1 MAKVLRLHTN
11 ASTDLEGWK
20 QSIQI
25 DSSLIQHISDPSG
38 GRAKKVSTSIPT
50 PLARMHLFRTAFEFV
65 VNDPAANLRDNTV
78 YHKMVS
84 QCLDVLELVYNFS
97 KFRQAEKQLLIRRWN
112 IDGKLQQMKDNPQ
125 HQLLSHTLSLFLD
138 YRNPESAFYNFS
150 DIYLIYY
157 NYQVIAGTSPFT
169 LFFTLPDLNGVDL
182 NSSKGYRL
190 FEAPIPVQ
198 ERPEG
203 FQLYLHRLFGAYPSL
218 KVSCKALY
226 EYLTLAK
233 KQTAPALQN
242 QLNELQFNADYGPNN
257 FMQEY
262 MPLLDDSNSPVTV
275 KEVQLATAPVDNVN
289 IASVSDFVLRPE
301 KEVRDARLP
310 LLLKEGNYPG
320 WNYVSGGWKQDTPV
334 PVKDSNPLESR
345 ILPGLSDKYPY
356 LTVGDFLEDHLLELP
371 YELNSPRF
379 NYGKV
384 QYQNGAEKDR
394 LFHFNYLLPIRK
406 EFFKYFSYKDL
417 DKYLT
422 FIIDPAYIKV
432 QLSVP
437 VRKGHMILEKTY
449 YENPQNPK
457 DAEGNI
463 IKKKGKIVQATFGL
477 GVFPFF
483 KMAEQE
489 YNDFYKVMLVDL
501 ERSGALAFQDYDL
514 RFYQNEQPLRETE
527 GVSGVRKTRRTS
539 KDDANYGSTYYEVFN
554 TAFDYM
560 EVLHPLSGDA
570 EEPVKGVL
578 IPKWREIGQGT
589 KTYTFAVDF
598 GTTNTHIAFT
608 VGQNTAPQA
617 FSVEEEDLQLVM
629 LNKPANE
636 PGLQPIQ
643 KFKKASLHRAMEIDM
658 VVNRE
663 FVPYL
668 IGGQFSGAEVNF
680 PIRTATCEVSDFIVQ
695 PTDMLG
701 NINIGFGINKEL
713 EVPSHTSYKTNIKWS
728 LDLDR
733 KGNDR
738 IEVFFAEL
746 LRLIK
751 HKVALNDGII
761 EKTRLVWFA
770 PLSLEPFAFNQ
781 FQEKWNTH
789 YQRIFRT
796 TRQPGYLTES
806 AAPFYYLQAAGEVV
820 PARGEN
826 LLNIDIGGGSTDV
839 LFFVDQKPAWG
850 SSFRFAGDAL
860 WGDGFNKI
868 SGMDNGFLQTYKKLS
883 DKPFKP
889 KSISKS
895 SSDAFNE
902 IFNNNDKD
910 VYSNVFIRARH
921 MRILFYL
928 HYTAL
933 VYHCG
938 QMMKELDLSI
948 PRYITFSGKG
958 SLYLN
963 FLTGGSNLS
972 QLERLTGI
980 LLQEIT
986 GKPVPANF
994 KMIQASKPKEA
1005 TANGGVFYNPDI
1017 HHFDEV
1023 GTIKLLGD
1031 PQHTDISKNV
1041 VRLKEADEEVVEQV
1055 LENVQHY
1062 LDLVLSN
1069 DAITDYLDI
1078 FAIEADLPMLRESLS
1093 RKLKDSMNLGLN
1105 RLQEQKNVEERPLAE
1120 TLFFYPLQHSLY
1132 ELSKELYQ
1140 EHYAD

>member
-1 MAKVLRLHTN
+1 MAKILRLHTN

-38 GRAKKVSTSIPT
+38 GRARKVSTSIPS

-65 VNDPAANLRDNTV
+65 VNDPAANLHDNTV

-84 QCLDVLELVYNFS
+84 QCLDVLELIYNFD
-97 KFRQAEKQLLIRRWN
+97 KFRQAEKKLLIRRWN
-112 IDGKLQQMKDNPQ
+112 IDEKLQQLKGNTN
-125 HQLLSHTLSLFLD
+125 HQLLANTLQLFLD
-138 YRNPESAFYNFS
+138 YRNPESPFYNFT
-150 DIYLIYY
+150 DVYLIYY

-169 LFFTLPDLNGVDL
+169 LFFALPDLGGLDL

-190 FEAPIPVQ
+190 FENPVPLQ
-198 ERPEG
+198 ERPDD
-203 FQLYLHRLFGAYPSL
+203 FQLYLHKLFSAHSSL
-218 KVSCKALY
+218 KISCQAVY

-233 KQTAPALQN
+233 KQTRADLQSR
-242 QLNELQFNADYGPNN
+242 LNEMQFNSDYGANN

-262 MPLLDDSNSPVTV
+262 VPLLDDSNSMVTV
-275 KEVQLATAPVDNVN
+275 KEVQLATAATDNVN
-289 IASVSDFVLRPE
+289 IAELSDFVLRPE
-301 KEVRDARLP
+301 KP
-310 LLLKEGNYPG
+310 LKRERMPLVLKEGNYPG
-320 WNYVSGGWKQDTPV
+320 WNYVSGSWKQDTAV
-334 PVKDSNPLESR
+334 AIKDSNPLESR

-371 YELNSPRF
+371 YELNTPRF
-379 NYGKV
+379 NYGNIR
-384 QYQNGAEKDR
+384 YQNGAEKDR
-394 LFHFNYLLPIRK
+394 LFQFNYLLPIRR
-406 EFFKYFSYKDL
+406 EFFDYFSFKDL

-422 FIIDPAYIKV
+422 FIIDPAYVKV

-437 VRKGHMILEKTY
+437 VKKGTIILEKTY

-457 DAEGNI
+457 DAEGNLI
-463 IKKKGKIVQATFGL
+463 LKKGRIVQANVGL

-483 KMAEQE
+483 KMAEE
-489 YNDFYKVMLVDL
+489 AYNDFYKVMLVDL
-501 ERSGALAFQDYDL
+501 ERNGALAFHDYEL
-514 RFYQNEQPLRETE
+514 NFYRQGQPIRETE
-527 GVSGVRKTRRTS
+527 GVSGVRKTRRIS
-539 KDDANYGSTYYEVFN
+539 KDEANYGSTYYEVFN
-554 TAFDYM
+554 TDFDCM
-560 EVLHPLSGDA
+560 EVVHPLSADS
-570 EEPVKGVL
+570 EEAVQGIL
-578 IPKWREIGQGT
+578 IPRWRELGQGT
-589 KTYTFAVDF
+589 KTYTFAIDF
-598 GTTNTHIAFT
+598 GTTNTHIAYT
-608 VGQNTAPQA
+608 VGSTTAPQP
-617 FSVEEEDLQLVM
+617 FSIEESDLQLVM

-643 KFKKASLHRAMEIDM
+643 KFKRASLHRAMEIDT

-663 FVPYL
+663 FIPYL

-680 PIRTATCEVSDFIVQ
+680 PIRTTTCEVSNFAVQ

-713 EVPSHTSYKTNIKWS
+713 EVPAHTSYKTNLKWN
-728 LDLDR
+728 LDLDK

-738 IEVFFAEL
+738 IEVFFKEL
-746 LRLIK
+746 LRLVK

-781 FQEKWNTH
+781 FQEKWNNH
-789 YQRIFRT
+789 YRHIFRT
-796 TRQPGYLTES
+796 HREPGYLTES

-820 PARGEN
+820 PSRGEN

-839 LFFVDQKPAWG
+839 LFFVDQQPAWG

-868 SGMDNGFLQTYKKLS
+868 SGIDNGFLQAYQKLT

-889 KSISKS
+889 RSISKN
-895 SSDAFNE
+895 SSDVFNE
-902 IFNNNDKD
+902 IFNNVDRE
-910 VYSNVFIRARH
+910 VYNNIFIRARH

-933 VYHCG
+933 VYHCA
-938 QMMKELDLSI
+938 QIMKRLEI
-948 PRYITFSGKG
+948 RPPRYITFSGKG

-963 FLTGGSNLS
+963 FLTGGSNLN
-972 QLERLTGI
+972 QLEQLTAVM
-980 LLQEIT
+980 LEEIT
-986 GKPVPANF
+986 GQPVPANF

-1005 TANGGVFYNPDI
+1005 TANGGVFYNPDVHAYGEI
-1017 HHFDEV
+1017 KTV
-1023 GTIKLLGD
+1023 KLLGD
-1031 PQHTDISKNV
+1031 TSLTDISQHL
-1041 VRLKEADEEVVEQV
+1041 VRFKEVEGQLLEEVQD
-1055 LENVQHY
+1055 NVQNY
-1062 LDLVLSN
+1062 LDLVLGNERLTSF
-1069 DAITDYLDI
+1069 LDT
-1078 FAIEADLPMLRESLS
+1078 FAIEAELPGLRDSLS
-1093 RKLKDSMNLGLN
+1093 RKLKDSLHLGIN
-1105 RLQEQKNVEERPLAE
+1105 RLMDQKNKEERPLAE
-1120 TLFFYPLQHSLY
+1120 TLFFYPIYHSLY